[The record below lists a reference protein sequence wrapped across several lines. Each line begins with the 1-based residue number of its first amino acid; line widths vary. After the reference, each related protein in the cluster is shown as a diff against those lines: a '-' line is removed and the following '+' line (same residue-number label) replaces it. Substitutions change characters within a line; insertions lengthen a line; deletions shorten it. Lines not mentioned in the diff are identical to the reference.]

1 MVKNHNEIW
10 RKCLEIIKDNTSE
23 QVYATWFMPIVPI
36 AFLNNVLTIQ
46 VPSQFF
52 YEWLEEHYLD
62 LLKKTIKKVL
72 GTEGKLE
79 YSIIMDSSDQTYR
92 IVVPGTNRNDV
103 KNNTLGRPAPENLSE
118 NPVNPFIFPGLK
130 KMEID
135 SQLNENYSFD
145 NFIEGDCNRLAR
157 SAGMK
162 IAKEPGKTAFNPLV
176 IYSGT
181 GLGKTH
187 LCHAIG
193 LETKRLHP
201 EKTVLYVQAEQLSTQ
216 YVTANKN
223 NNRPDFINFYQMIDV
238 LIIDDIQFLAGKA
251 GTQDV
256 FFHIFNHLQQNNKQI
271 VITSDKFP
279 SELQGMED
287 RLLSRFKWGLAADLQ
302 APDLSTRTSIIREK
316 LYDNGIT
323 FPDEVVQ
330 YIASN
335 VRNNIRELEGVMNSL
350 MAQSLLNKRA
360 VTLEMAQQIIDRFVR
375 NTVKEVSVEYI
386 INIVC
391 EYFKISPEQLALKTR
406 KRQVVQARQI
416 AMYLAKKYSNAS
428 LAAIGQ
434 QCGKK
439 DHATVH
445 HACKTIANQLETDK
459 QFKVMFADIEKK
471 IALQ

>member
-1 MVKNHNEIW
+1 MSGNHVEIW
-10 RKCLEIIKDNTSE
+10 NNCLSVIKDNVTE
-23 QVYATWFMPIVPI
+23 EAYKTWFEPIVPVS
-36 AFLNNVLTIQ
+36 LENNLFILQ
-46 VPSQFF
+46 VPSPFF
-52 YEWLEEHYLD
+52 AEFLDEHHLN
-62 LLKKTIKKVL
+62 LLKPVIKRFAGEKV
-72 GTEGKLE
+72 KLA
-79 YSIIMDSSDQTYR
+79 YKLPVDSSASNGTMT
-92 IVVPGTNRNDV
+92 VPSSNRSV
-103 KNNTLGRPAPENLSE
+103 PKNPIGQPPPQRLSDG
-118 NPVNPFIFPGLK
+118 PINPFVIPGLK
-130 KMEID
+130 
-135 SQLNENYSFD
+135 S
-145 NFIEGDCNRLAR
+145 DCNRLAR

>member
-1 MVKNHNEIW
+1 MSGNHVEIW
-10 RKCLEIIKDNTSE
+10 NNCLSVIKDNVTE
-23 QVYATWFMPIVPI
+23 EAYKTWFEPIVPVS
-36 AFLNNVLTIQ
+36 LENNLFILQ
-46 VPSQFF
+46 VPSPFF
-52 YEWLEEHYLD
+52 AEFLDEHHLN
-62 LLKKTIKKVL
+62 LLKPVIKRFAGEKV
-72 GTEGKLE
+72 KLA
-79 YSIIMDSSDQTYR
+79 YKLPVDSSASNGTMT
-92 IVVPGTNRNDV
+92 VPSSNRSV
-103 KNNTLGRPAPENLSE
+103 PKNPIGQPPPQRLSDG
-118 NPVNPFIFPGLK
+118 PINPFVIPGLK
-130 KMEID
+130 KLLND
-135 SQLNENYSFD
+135 TPTNENYTFD

>member
-1 MVKNHNEIW
+1 MSGNHVEIW
-10 RKCLEIIKDNTSE
+10 NNCLSVIKDNVTE
-23 QVYATWFMPIVPI
+23 EAYQTWFEPIVPVS
-36 AFLNNVLTIQ
+36 LNNNLFILQ
-46 VPSQFF
+46 VPSPFF
-52 YEWLEEHYLD
+52 AEFLDEHHLN
-62 LLKKTIKKVL
+62 LLKPVIKRFAGEKV
-72 GTEGKLE
+72 KLA
-79 YSIIMDSSDQTYR
+79 YKLPVDSSDSNGTMT
-92 IVVPGTNRNDV
+92 VPSSNRSV
-103 KNNTLGRPAPENLSE
+103 PKNPIGQPPPQRLSDG
-118 NPVNPFIFPGLK
+118 PINPFVIPGLK
-130 KMEID
+130 KLQID
-135 SQLNENYSFD
+135 SQLNENYTFD

-238 LIIDDIQFLAGKA
+238 LIIDDIQFLANKA

-302 APDLSTRTSIIREK
+302 APDISTRTSIIREK
-316 LYDNGIT
+316 LSENGII
-323 FPDEVVQ
+323 FPDEVVE
-330 YIASN
+330 YIANN

-391 EYFKISPEQLALKTR
+391 EYFKISPEQMALKTR

>member
-1 MVKNHNEIW
+1 MEIW
-10 RKCLEIIKDNTSE
+10 NNCLSVIKDNVTE
-23 QVYATWFMPIVPI
+23 EAYKTWFEPIVPVS
-36 AFLNNVLTIQ
+36 LENNLFILQ
-46 VPSQFF
+46 VPSPFF
-52 YEWLEEHYLD
+52 AEFLDEHHLN
-62 LLKKTIKKVL
+62 LLKPVIKRFAGEKV
-72 GTEGKLE
+72 KLA
-79 YSIIMDSSDQTYR
+79 YKLPVDSSASNGTMT
-92 IVVPGTNRNDV
+92 VPSSNRSV
-103 KNNTLGRPAPENLSE
+103 PKSPIGQPPPQRLSDG
-118 NPVNPFIFPGLK
+118 PINPFVIPGLK
-130 KMEID
+130 KLQID
-135 SQLNENYSFD
+135 SQLNENYTFD

>member
-1 MVKNHNEIW
+1 MSDNHVEIW
-10 RKCLEIIKDNTSE
+10 NKCLSVIKDNVTPE
-23 QVYATWFMPIVPI
+23 GYMTWFAPIKPVS
-36 AFLNNVLTIQ
+36 LTDDVLTVQ

-52 YEWLEEHYLD
+52 FEYLEEHYIDQLRS
-62 LLKKTIKKVL
+62 TIKRFVGPK
-72 GTEGKLE
+72 GKLA
-79 YSIIMDSSDQTYR
+79 YTIPVDSSNNSGSITL
-92 IVVPGTNRNDV
+92 PSSNRNYP
-103 KNNTLGRPAPENLSE
+103 KNPIGQPAPERLSQG
-118 NPVNPFIFPGLK
+118 PINPFVIPGLMK
-130 KMEID
+130 LQID
-135 SQLNENYSFD
+135 SQLIENYTFD
-145 NFIEGDCNRLAR
+145 NFIEGECNRLAR
-157 SAGMK
+157 SAGLQ
-162 IAKEPGKTAFNPLV
+162 IAKNPGKSAFNPLV

-216 YVTANKN
+216 YVSANRN

-238 LIIDDIQFLAGKA
+238 LIVDDIQFLAGKP

-279 SELQGMED
+279 SELQGMEE
-287 RLLSRFKWGLAADLQ
+287 RLLSRFKWGLPAELQ
-302 APDLSTRTSIIREK
+302 SPDLPTRTSIIREK

-323 FPDEVVQ
+323 FPDDVVQ
-330 YIASN
+330 YIASSL
-335 VRNNIRELEGVMNSL
+335 RSNIRELEGVMNSL
-350 MAQSLLNKRA
+350 MAQSLLNKKPI
-360 VTLEMAQQIIDRFVR
+360 TLNMAQQIIDRFAS
-375 NTVKEVSVEYI
+375 NSVKEVSVEYI

-391 EYFKISPEQLALKTR
+391 DYFKISPEQMALNTR

-428 LAAIGQ
+428 LASIGQ

>member
-1 MVKNHNEIW
+1 MSGNHVEIW
-10 RKCLEIIKDNTSE
+10 NNCLSVIKDNVTE
-23 QVYATWFMPIVPI
+23 EAYKTWFEPIVPVS
-36 AFLNNVLTIQ
+36 LNNNLFILQ
-46 VPSQFF
+46 VPSPFF
-52 YEWLEEHYLD
+52 AEFLDEHHLN
-62 LLKKTIKKVL
+62 LLKPVIKRFAGEKVRL
-72 GTEGKLE
+72 AYKLPV
-79 YSIIMDSSDQTYR
+79 DSSASNGSMT
-92 IVVPGTNRNDV
+92 VPSANRSFPKDPI
-103 KNNTLGRPAPENLSE
+103 GQPPPQRLSDG
-118 NPVNPFIFPGLK
+118 PINPFVIPGLK
-130 KMEID
+130 KLQID
-135 SQLNENYSFD
+135 SQLNENYTFD

-157 SAGMK
+157 SAGLK

-216 YVTANKN
+216 YVTANKS

-279 SELQGMED
+279 SELQGMEE

-302 APDLSTRTSIIREK
+302 APDLPTRTSIIREK

-323 FPDEVVQ
+323 FPDEVVD

-360 VTLEMAQQIIDRFVR
+360 ITLEMAQQIIDRFVR

-391 EYFKISPEQLALKTR
+391 EYFKISPEQMALNTR

-428 LAAIGQ
+428 LASIGQ

>member
-1 MVKNHNEIW
+1 MEIW
-10 RKCLEIIKDNTSE
+10 NNCLSVIKDNVTE
-23 QVYATWFMPIVPI
+23 EAYKTWFEPIVPVS
-36 AFLNNVLTIQ
+36 LENNLFILQ
-46 VPSQFF
+46 VPSPFF
-52 YEWLEEHYLD
+52 AEFLDEHHLN
-62 LLKKTIKKVL
+62 LLKPVIKRFAGEKV
-72 GTEGKLE
+72 KLA
-79 YSIIMDSSDQTYR
+79 YKLPVDSSASNGTMT
-92 IVVPGTNRNDV
+92 VPSSNRSV
-103 KNNTLGRPAPENLSE
+103 PKNPIGQPPPQRLSDG
-118 NPVNPFIFPGLK
+118 PINPFVIPGLK
-130 KMEID
+130 KLQID
-135 SQLNENYSFD
+135 SQLNENYTFD

-316 LYDNGIT
+316 LYDT

-428 LAAIGQ
+428 LASIGQ

-459 QFKVMFADIEKK
+459 QFKVMFADIENRH
-471 IALQ
+471 A

>member
-1 MVKNHNEIW
+1 MEIW
-10 RKCLEIIKDNTSE
+10 NNCLSVIKDNVTE
-23 QVYATWFMPIVPI
+23 EAYKTWFEPIVPVS
-36 AFLNNVLTIQ
+36 LDNNLFILQ
-46 VPSQFF
+46 VPSPFF
-52 YEWLEEHYLD
+52 AEFLDEHHLN
-62 LLKKTIKKVL
+62 LLKPVIKRFAGEKV
-72 GTEGKLE
+72 KLA
-79 YSIIMDSSDQTYR
+79 YKLPVDSSASNGTMT
-92 IVVPGTNRNDV
+92 VPSSNRSV
-103 KNNTLGRPAPENLSE
+103 PKNPIGQPPPQRLSDG
-118 NPVNPFIFPGLK
+118 PINPFVIPGLK
-130 KMEID
+130 KLQID
-135 SQLNENYSFD
+135 SQLNENYTFD

-302 APDLSTRTSIIREK
+302 APDLPTRTSIIREK

>member
-1 MVKNHNEIW
+1 MSDNHVEIW
-10 RKCLEIIKDNTSE
+10 NNCLSVIKDNVTE
-23 QVYATWFMPIVPI
+23 EAYKTWFEPIVPVS
-36 AFLNNVLTIQ
+36 LENNLFILQ
-46 VPSQFF
+46 VPSPFF
-52 YEWLEEHYLD
+52 AEFLDEHHLN
-62 LLKKTIKKVL
+62 LLKPVIKRFAGEKV
-72 GTEGKLE
+72 KLA
-79 YSIIMDSSDQTYR
+79 YKLPVDSSASNGTMT
-92 IVVPGTNRNDV
+92 VPSSNRSV
-103 KNNTLGRPAPENLSE
+103 PKNPIGQPPPQRLSDG
-118 NPVNPFIFPGLK
+118 PINPFVIPGLK
-130 KMEID
+130 KLQID
-135 SQLNENYSFD
+135 SQLNENYTFD

-428 LAAIGQ
+428 LASIGQ

>member
-1 MVKNHNEIW
+1 MSGNHVEIW
-10 RKCLEIIKDNTSE
+10 NNCLSVIKDNVTE
-23 QVYATWFMPIVPI
+23 EAYKTWFEPIVPVS
-36 AFLNNVLTIQ
+36 LENNLFILQ
-46 VPSQFF
+46 VPSPFF
-52 YEWLEEHYLD
+52 AEFLDEHHLN
-62 LLKKTIKKVL
+62 LLKPVIKRFAGEKV
-72 GTEGKLE
+72 KLA
-79 YSIIMDSSDQTYR
+79 YKLPVDSSASNGTMT
-92 IVVPGTNRNDV
+92 VPSSNRSV
-103 KNNTLGRPAPENLSE
+103 PKSPIGQPPPQRLSDG
-118 NPVNPFIFPGLK
+118 PINPFVIPGLK
-130 KMEID
+130 KLQID
-135 SQLNENYSFD
+135 SQLNENYTFD

>member
-1 MVKNHNEIW
+1 MSGNHVEIW
-10 RKCLEIIKDNTSE
+10 NNCLSVIKDNVTE
-23 QVYATWFMPIVPI
+23 EAYKTWFEPIVPVS
-36 AFLNNVLTIQ
+36 LENNLFILQ
-46 VPSQFF
+46 VPSPFF
-52 YEWLEEHYLD
+52 AEFLDEHHLN
-62 LLKKTIKKVL
+62 LLKPVIKRFAGEKV
-72 GTEGKLE
+72 KLA
-79 YSIIMDSSDQTYR
+79 YKLPVDSSASNGTMT
-92 IVVPGTNRNDV
+92 VPSSNRSV
-103 KNNTLGRPAPENLSE
+103 PKNPIGQPPPQRLSDG
-118 NPVNPFIFPGLK
+118 PINPFVIPGLK
-130 KMEID
+130 KLQID
-135 SQLNENYSFD
+135 SQLNENYTFD

-302 APDLSTRTSIIREK
+302 APDLSTRTSIICEK

>member
-1 MVKNHNEIW
+1 MSGNHVEIW
-10 RKCLEIIKDNTSE
+10 NNCLSVIKDNVTE
-23 QVYATWFMPIVPI
+23 EAYKTWFEPIVPVS
-36 AFLNNVLTIQ
+36 LENNLFILQ
-46 VPSQFF
+46 VPSPFF
-52 YEWLEEHYLD
+52 AEFLDEHHLN
-62 LLKKTIKKVL
+62 LLKPVIKRFAGEKV
-72 GTEGKLE
+72 KLA
-79 YSIIMDSSDQTYR
+79 YKLPVDSSASNGTMT
-92 IVVPGTNRNDV
+92 VPSSNRSV
-103 KNNTLGRPAPENLSE
+103 PKNPIGQPPPQRLSDG
-118 NPVNPFIFPGLK
+118 PINPFVIPGLK
-130 KMEID
+130 KLQID
-135 SQLNENYSFD
+135 SQLNENYTFD

-287 RLLSRFKWGLAADLQ
+287 RLLSRFKWGLTADLQ

-360 VTLEMAQQIIDRFVR
+360 ITLEMAQQIIDRFVR

>member
-1 MVKNHNEIW
+1 MSGNHVEIW
-10 RKCLEIIKDNTSE
+10 NNCLSVIKDNVTE
-23 QVYATWFMPIVPI
+23 EAYKTWFEPIVPVS
-36 AFLNNVLTIQ
+36 LENNLFILQ
-46 VPSQFF
+46 VPSPFF
-52 YEWLEEHYLD
+52 AEFLDEHHLN
-62 LLKKTIKKVL
+62 LLKPVIKRFAGEKV
-72 GTEGKLE
+72 KLA
-79 YSIIMDSSDQTYR
+79 YKLPVDSSASNGTMT
-92 IVVPGTNRNDV
+92 VPSSNRSV
-103 KNNTLGRPAPENLSE
+103 PKNPIGQPPPQRLSDG
-118 NPVNPFIFPGLK
+118 PINPFVIPGLK
-130 KMEID
+130 KLQID
-135 SQLNENYSFD
+135 SQLNENYTFD

-238 LIIDDIQFLAGKA
+238 LIIDDIQFLSGKA

-287 RLLSRFKWGLAADLQ
+287 RLLSRFKWGLTADLQ
-302 APDLSTRTSIIREK
+302 TPDLPTRTSIIREK
-316 LYDNGIT
+316 LHDNGIS
-323 FPDEVVQ
+323 FPDEVVD
-330 YIASN
+330 YIAGN

-350 MAQSLLNKRA
+350 MAQSLLNKKSI
-360 VTLEMAQQIIDRFVR
+360 TIQMAQQIIDRFVR

-391 EYFKISPEQLALKTR
+391 EYFKISPEQMALNTR

-416 AMYLAKKYSNAS
+416 AMYLSKKYSNAS
-428 LAAIGQ
+428 LASIGQ

-471 IALQ
+471 IALS

>member
-1 MVKNHNEIW
+1 MEIW
-10 RKCLEIIKDNTSE
+10 NNCLSVIKDNVTE
-23 QVYATWFMPIVPI
+23 EAYKTWFEPIVPVS
-36 AFLNNVLTIQ
+36 LENNLFILQ
-46 VPSQFF
+46 VPSPFF
-52 YEWLEEHYLD
+52 AEFLDEHHLN
-62 LLKKTIKKVL
+62 LLKPVIKRFAGEKV
-72 GTEGKLE
+72 KLA
-79 YSIIMDSSDQTYR
+79 YKLPVDSSASNGTMT
-92 IVVPGTNRNDV
+92 VPSSNRSV
-103 KNNTLGRPAPENLSE
+103 PKNPIGQPPPQRLSDG
-118 NPVNPFIFPGLK
+118 PINPFVIPGLK
-130 KMEID
+130 KLQID
-135 SQLNENYSFD
+135 SQLNENYTFD

-416 AMYLAKKYSNAS
+416 AMYLAKKYSNTS

>member
-1 MVKNHNEIW
+1 MSGNHVEIW
-10 RKCLEIIKDNTSE
+10 NNCLSVIKDNVTE
-23 QVYATWFMPIVPI
+23 EAYKTWFEPIVPVS
-36 AFLNNVLTIQ
+36 LENNLFILQ
-46 VPSQFF
+46 VPSPFF
-52 YEWLEEHYLD
+52 AEFLDEHHLN
-62 LLKKTIKKVL
+62 LLKPVIKRFAGEKV
-72 GTEGKLE
+72 KLA
-79 YSIIMDSSDQTYR
+79 YKLPVDSSASNGTMT
-92 IVVPGTNRNDV
+92 VPSSNRSV
-103 KNNTLGRPAPENLSE
+103 PKNPIGQPPPQRLSDG
-118 NPVNPFIFPGLK
+118 PINPFVIPGLK
-130 KMEID
+130 KLQID
-135 SQLNENYSFD
+135 SQLNENYTFD

-445 HACKTIANQLETDK
+445 HACKTIANQMETDK

>member
-1 MVKNHNEIW
+1 VEIW
-10 RKCLEIIKDNTSE
+10 NNCLAVIKDNVTE
-23 QVYATWFMPIVPI
+23 EAYQTWFEPIVPVS
-36 AFLNNVLTIQ
+36 LENNLFILQ
-46 VPSQFF
+46 VPSPFF
-52 YEWLEEHYLD
+52 AEFLDEHHLN
-62 LLKKTIKKVL
+62 LLKPVIKRFAGEKVRL
-72 GTEGKLE
+72 AYKLPV
-79 YSIIMDSSDQTYR
+79 DSSTSTGTMT
-92 IVVPGTNRNDV
+92 VPSSNRSV
-103 KNNTLGRPAPENLSE
+103 PKNPIGQPPPQRLSDG
-118 NPVNPFIFPGLK
+118 PINPFVIPGLK
-130 KMEID
+130 KLQID
-135 SQLNENYSFD
+135 SQLNENYTFD

-157 SAGMK
+157 SAGLK

-238 LIIDDIQFLAGKA
+238 LIIDDIQFLANKA

-302 APDLSTRTSIIREK
+302 APDISTRTSIIREK
-316 LYDNGIT
+316 LSENGIV
-323 FPDEVVQ
+323 FPEEVVE
-330 YIASN
+330 YIANN

-391 EYFKISPEQLALKTR
+391 EYFKISPEQMALKTR

>member
-1 MVKNHNEIW
+1 M
-10 RKCLEIIKDNTSE
+10 
-23 QVYATWFMPIVPI
+23 
-36 AFLNNVLTIQ
+36 
-46 VPSQFF
+46 
-52 YEWLEEHYLD
+52 
-62 LLKKTIKKVL
+62 
-72 GTEGKLE
+72 
-79 YSIIMDSSDQTYR
+79 
-92 IVVPGTNRNDV
+92 
-103 KNNTLGRPAPENLSE
+103 
-118 NPVNPFIFPGLK
+118 
-130 KMEID
+130 
-135 SQLNENYSFD
+135 
-145 NFIEGDCNRLAR
+145 
-157 SAGMK
+157 
-162 IAKEPGKTAFNPLV
+162 
-176 IYSGT
+176 
-181 GLGKTH
+181 
-187 LCHAIG
+187 
-193 LETKRLHP
+193 
-201 EKTVLYVQAEQLSTQ
+201 
-216 YVTANKN
+216 
-223 NNRPDFINFYQMIDV
+223 
-238 LIIDDIQFLAGKA
+238 
-251 GTQDV
+251 
-256 FFHIFNHLQQNNKQI
+256 
-271 VITSDKFP
+271 
-279 SELQGMED
+279 
-287 RLLSRFKWGLAADLQ
+287 
-302 APDLSTRTSIIREK
+302 
-316 LYDNGIT
+316 
-323 FPDEVVQ
+323 Q

>member
-1 MVKNHNEIW
+1 MSDNHVEIW
-10 RKCLEIIKDNTSE
+10 NKCLSVIKDNVKE
-23 QVYATWFMPIVPI
+23 QAYKTWFEPIIPVS
-36 AFLNNVLTIQ
+36 LSDNVLTLQ

-52 YEWLEEHYLD
+52 YEYLEEHYIDHLRT
-62 LLKKTIKKVL
+62 TIKRFVGAK
-72 GTEGKLE
+72 GKLA
-79 YSIIMDSSDQTYR
+79 YIMPVDSANSSGSITLPSS
-92 IVVPGTNRNDV
+92 NRNFP
-103 KNNTLGRPAPENLSE
+103 KNPIGLPTPERLMTE
-118 NPVNPFIFPGLK
+118 PINPFVIPGLK
-130 KMEID
+130 KLQID
-135 SQLNENYSFD
+135 SQLNENYTFD
-145 NFIEGDCNRLAR
+145 TFIEGDCNRLAR
-157 SAGMK
+157 SAGLK

-216 YVTANKN
+216 YVKATKD

-279 SELQGMED
+279 SDLQGMED
-287 RLLSRFKWGLAADLQ
+287 RLLSRFKWGLTADLQ
-302 APDLSTRTSIIREK
+302 APDLPTRTSIIREK

-323 FPDEVVQ
+323 FPEEVIQ

-350 MAQSLLNKRA
+350 MAQSLLNKKS
-360 VTLEMAQQIIDRFVR
+360 VTLDMAQQIIERYVR

-391 EYFKISPEQLALKTR
+391 DYFKISPEQMSLNTR

-416 AMYLAKKYSNAS
+416 AMYLSKKYSNAS
-428 LAAIGQ
+428 LASIGQ

-439 DHATVH
+439 DHATVY
-445 HACKTIANQLETDK
+445 HACKTIANQLDTDK
-459 QFKVMFADIEKK
+459 QFKVMLAEIEKK
-471 IALQ
+471 IALS